1 MIRTIALGDYISVQG
16 LYVSRLPD
24 GRISVRV
31 DERVF
36 TGPPVSLAAA
46 PVPAPTANANAA
58 GA

>member
-24 GRISVRV
+24 GHIAVRV
-31 DERVF
+31 GERVF
-36 TGPPVSLAAA
+36 TGPPVSLAPA
-46 PVPAPTANANAA
+46 PVPAPTANAA